1 MTAKEYLLQIKV
13 SRQRVKRLR
22 DTIDET
28 LSDMRMV
35 SSPSLEERVQTSPR
49 DRMPE
54 YAARIDKYER
64 KLRREIER
72 EEKLIIRICKQID
85 GLNGDGETG
94 ENWRQVLHLR
104 YVDCIEDW
112 DDIFKIMNYSPS
124 QTYKFH
130 GEALLQFTRQYLR
143 Q

>member
-13 SRQRVKRLR
+13 SRHRVKRLR
-22 DTIDET
+22 DTIDDT
-28 LSDMRMV
+28 LSDMRMM

-64 KLRREIER
+64 QLRKEIER
-72 EEKLIIRICKQID
+72 EEKLIIKICKQID
-85 GLNGDGETG
+85 GLEGTDDKAEY
-94 ENWRQVLHLR
+94 RRRVLHLR
-104 YVDCIEDW
+104 YVDCIEKW
-112 DDIFKIMNYSPS
+112 EDIIEIMNYSKS
-124 QTYKFH
+124 SVYKLH
-130 GEALLQFTRQYLR
+130 GEALLQFTRQYL

>member
-54 YAARIDKYER
+54 YAAQIDRYER
-64 KLRREIER
+64 QLRAEIER

-85 GLNGDGETG
+85 GLHGDGEQG
-94 ENWRQVLHLR
+94 ENQRRVLHLR
-104 YVDCIEDW
+104 YVDCIERW
-112 DDIFKIMNYSPS
+112 DKIAGIMSYSES
-124 QTYKFH
+124 RIYQIH
-130 GEALLQFTRQYLR
+130 GEALLAFTRQYL
-143 Q
+143 